1 MFDDPDAL
9 KERLAAFSGAI
20 FLFGLAGLIMLDLV
34 WPGILLLI
42 WLTSIPVLMAEKGFL
57 FGLWLILQT
66 TIWLVGLPFF
76 FMTGLVWPGI
86 LILAGMSALLV
97 AIAPPD
103 RLDRRHQ
110 RLMAERRLGREM
122 MQKRKRGLPVPPA
135 SEWLERPDGRD
146 ADHDEWDPADDGWG
160 SAYEDDDTGRL
171 SRERQN

>member
-42 WLTSIPVLMAEKGFL
+42 WLTSIPVLVAEKGFL

-103 RLDRRHQ
+103 RLDQRHQ

-122 MQKRKRGLPVPPA
+122 MQKRKRGLPVSP
-135 SEWLERPDGRD
+135 D
-146 ADHDEWDPADDGWG
+146 ADRLALRDDHDFPGNGWDHTDDIWD
-160 SAYEDDDTGRL
+160 SEYEEDETGRL
-171 SRERQN
+171 SHDSQD